1 MAHVGLS
8 QRRSRLVGRL
18 RFSKSRRKEALVL
31 VEGVRAVTEAF
42 DAGASAR
49 FAVTSPRLQQT
60 GGGSALAIRL
70 AATDLELHTV
80 DDAELSAL
88 ADTERPQ
95 GILLVFDE
103 PTASLDLVEAGVRL
117 LVLDGVQ
124 DPGNTGTLLRASV
137 AFGLDAVIALEG
149 TADPWA
155 PKTVRASAGMA
166 FRIPVI
172 QARSADVVAA
182 LQHAGVPLRVAD
194 VGGERV
200 APDESRAGF
209 ALILGNEGAGVRD
222 ELKAAATSTVSI
234 PMRGSAGSLNV
245 GMAGSVL
252 LYELTKE
259 SGA

>member
-1 MAHVGLS
+1 
-8 QRRSRLVGRL
+8 
-18 RFSKSRRKEALVL
+18 VL
-31 VEGVRAVTEAF
+31 VEGVRAVTEAL

-60 GGGSALAIRL
+60 GGGSALSIRL

-172 QARSADVVAA
+172 QARFPDAVAA
-182 LQHAGVPLRVAD
+182 LQHAGVPLHVAAT
-194 VGGERV
+194 GGEPV
-200 APDESRAGF
+200 AAGELVAGAGRGAGF
-209 ALILGNEGAGVRD
+209 ALIVGNEGAGVRD
-222 ELKAAATSTVSI
+222 ELRDAATSTVSI
-234 PMRGSAGSLNV
+234 PMRGPAESLNV

-252 LYELTKE
+252 LYEMTKE
-259 SGA
+259 